1 MALVM
6 TSGPASEPV
15 TVAEAKAH
23 LRIDH
28 SAEDVL
34 LASLILTSRLH
45 IESALGLAL
54 VTQSW
59 RLLLDR
65 WPRKGVVKVPLRP
78 LQSVNEIRVL
88 AADGTPLTVA
98 TADYDVDTA
107 SEVPRIVRAAAAW
120 PEPGR
125 AAHGIE
131 IDLVAGFG
139 PNAAAVPQPI
149 RQALLM
155 LAAHWYEHRDPIEIG
170 SEATVIP
177 HGISELLAPWRRI
190 RL

>member
-45 IESALGLAL
+45 IEAALGLAL

-65 WPRKGVVKVPLRP
+65 WPRKGVVKVPLGP
-78 LQSVNEIRVL
+78 LQGVSAIRVL
-88 AADGTPLTVA
+88 AADGAPETVP
-98 TADYDVDTA
+98 ADGYLVDGA
-107 SEVPRIVRAAAAW
+107 SAVPRIVRTAETW

-139 PNAAAVPQPI
+139 AAATDVPQPI
-149 RQALLM
+149 RQALL
-155 LAAHWYEHRDPIEIG
+155 LLVAHWYEHRDPIEIG
-170 SEATVIP
+170 SEATMIP
-177 HGISELLAPWRRI
+177 LGVSELLAPWRRA